1 MTAARLDATVLIA
14 TYNRA
19 ALLDE
24 TLASLR
30 RLRVSPHLR
39 WEAIVVDNNSTD
51 GTRAVVERH
60 ARDFPVTLRYL
71 FEPAQGRS
79 SALNTGIEAAAGD
92 VLAFTDDDV
101 RVAEGWLT
109 AACDVLRNG
118 APARATAWRN
128 DRSIAYAGA
137 HSVAVLSRA
146 AAVPTSSLRMPP
158 RGIGLLSARS
168 AEGLTPGGELGS
180 AAPRAGAFS

>member
-30 RLRVSPHLR
+30 RLRVSPRLR

-60 ARDFPVTLRYL
+60 ARDFPVTLR
-71 FEPAQGRS
+71 
-79 SALNTGIEAAAGD
+79 
-92 VLAFTDDDV
+92 
-101 RVAEGWLT
+101 
-109 AACDVLRNG
+109 
-118 APARATAWRN
+118 
-128 DRSIAYAGA
+128 
-137 HSVAVLSRA
+137 
-146 AAVPTSSLRMPP
+146 
-158 RGIGLLSARS
+158 
-168 AEGLTPGGELGS
+168 
-180 AAPRAGAFS
+180 